1 MRKKIKSI
9 YNRKSNGLKII
20 KSKKISTM
28 QVNIEKIKIGKKHWN
43 IEQNLMLLWLV
54 INLSKTDKE
63 NITNNRINKIVVGII
78 TNNEIIMPTKLNI

>member
-1 MRKKIKSI
+1 MRKKIKTI

-43 IEQNLMLLWLV
+43 IEQNLRLLWLV

-63 NITNNRINKIVVGII
+63 NITNNRISKIVVGII
-78 TNNEIIMPTKLNI
+78 TNKEIIMPTKLNI